1 MAPKILDK
9 IFGEPSTVAIDIGGT
24 SIKLVE
30 CEVEGGKVLATRVG
44 MAPTPPG
51 AVLNGVV
58 VDPVIVGD
66 VIRELLRST
75 GSRAKLA
82 ACAVSDPSLVATRLQ
97 MPRRDPKTLGRA
109 MPYEARPHIPFG
121 IEEGEIAWQI
131 LDPDGQDPQM
141 NVLLV
146 GARHEAM
153 EGRVQA
159 LEAAGLTPSVMDTV
173 QFAVLRSQVYA
184 NTDPAV
190 FDQTLLL
197 LHIGASFTEMTIVW
211 KGCFAFPRIVPIA
224 GLSMDQA
231 IVSTFS
237 VDPEEA
243 RRIKESRAVAC
254 APEEIDSL
262 SDEQQQVS
270 RAIAPVLEEIV
281 RDTQTS
287 LNFLA
292 NTFQAGGV
300 LAGADKVLVSGGV
313 CRLPRLEEYLQT
325 RLATEVV
332 ITDVFQDTRLEAPSY
347 DPGFLTDLSPYLTV
361 AAGLALRE
369 PMQSGAYPLAGQPEA
384 HPLPL
389 ATASS

>member
-1 MAPKILDK
+1 MAKILDM
-9 IFGEPSTVAIDIGGT
+9 IFGQPASVAIDIGGT

-30 CEVEGGKVLATRVG
+30 CEVEGGKAVATRVG

-58 VDPVIVGD
+58 VDPIIVGD

-97 MPRRDPKTLGRA
+97 MPRRDAKTLAKA

-121 IEEGEIAWQI
+121 VEEGEIAWQI
-131 LDPDGQDPQM
+131 LDPDSQDPQM

-146 GARHEAM
+146 AARHEAM

-159 LEAAGLTPSVMDTV
+159 LEIAGLTPSVMDTV
-173 QFAVLRSQVYA
+173 QFAVLRAQVYA
-184 NTDPAV
+184 NTDPAI

-254 APEEIDSL
+254 APEEIESL
-262 SDEQQQVS
+262 PEEQQQVS
-270 RAIAPVLEEIV
+270 QAIAPVLEEIV

-292 NTFQAGGV
+292 NTFQSGGA
-300 LAGADKVLVSGGV
+300 LAGADRVVVSGGV
-313 CRLPRLEEYLQT
+313 CRLPRLEQYLQM
-325 RLATEVV
+325 RLGTEVV
-332 ITDVFQDTRLEAPSY
+332 ITDVFRDTGLEAPSY
-347 DPGFLTDLSPYLTV
+347 DQGFLTDLSPYLTV

-369 PMQSGAYPLAGQPEA
+369 PMESRAYPLASQPEA
-384 HPLPL
+384 HPLPV
-389 ATASS
+389 AAASG

>member
-1 MAPKILDK
+1 MAKILDM
-9 IFGEPSTVAIDIGGT
+9 IFGQPNSVAIDIGGT

-30 CEVEGGKVLATRVG
+30 CEVDGGKVVATRVG

-58 VDPVIVGD
+58 VDPIIVGD

-75 GSRAKLA
+75 GSRAQLA
-82 ACAVSDPSLVATRLQ
+82 TCAVSDPSLVATRLQ
-97 MPRRDPKTLGRA
+97 MPRRDAKTLGKA

-121 IEEGEIAWQI
+121 VEEGEIAWQI
-131 LDPDGQDPQM
+131 LDPDGEDPQM

-153 EGRVQA
+153 EGRIQA

-173 QFAVLRSQVYA
+173 QFAALRAQVYA
-184 NTDPAV
+184 NTDPRA
-190 FDQTLLL
+190 FEETLLL

-211 KGCFAFPRIVPIA
+211 RGCFAFPRIVPIA

-254 APEEIDSL
+254 TPEEIGSL
-262 SDEQQQVS
+262 PEEQQQVS
-270 RAIAPVLEEIV
+270 QAIAPVLEEIV

-292 NTFQAGGV
+292 NTFQSGGT
-300 LAGADKVLVSGGV
+300 LAGADKVMVSGGV
-313 CRLPRLEEYLQT
+313 SRLPRLQEYLQT
-325 RLATEVV
+325 RLGTEVA
-332 ITDVFQDTRLEAPSY
+332 IADVFRDTRLEAPSY
-347 DPGFLTDLSPYLTV
+347 DEGFLADLSPYLTV
-361 AAGLALRE
+361 AVGLALRG
-369 PMQSGAYPLAGQPEA
+369 PLASGAYPLAGQPEA
-384 HPLPL
+384 HALPV
-389 ATASS
+389 AAASS

>member
-1 MAPKILDK
+1 MAKILDM
-9 IFGEPSTVAIDIGGT
+9 IFGQPSSVAIDIGGT

-30 CEVEGGKVLATRVG
+30 CDVEGGRVVASRVG

-58 VDPVIVGD
+58 VDPIIVGD
-66 VIRELLRST
+66 VVRELLRST

-82 ACAVSDPSLVATRLQ
+82 ICAVSDPSLVATRLQ
-97 MPRRDPKTLGRA
+97 MPRRDAKTLAKA

-121 IEEGEIAWQI
+121 VEEGEIAWQI
-131 LDPDGQDPQM
+131 LDPDGEDPQM

-159 LEAAGLTPSVMDTV
+159 LEAAGLIPSVMDTV
-173 QFAVLRSQVYA
+173 QFAVLRAQVYA
-184 NTDPAV
+184 SMNAAV
-190 FDQTLLL
+190 FDETLLL

-243 RRIKESRAVAC
+243 RRVKESRAVAC
-254 APEEIDSL
+254 TPEEIESL
-262 SDEQQQVS
+262 PEEQQQVS
-270 RAIAPVLEEIV
+270 QAIAPVLDEIV

-292 NTFQAGGV
+292 NTFQSGGS
-300 LAGADKVLVSGGV
+300 LTGADRVLVSGGV
-313 CRLPRLEEYLQT
+313 CRLPRLREYLQL
-325 RLATEVV
+325 RLGTEVA
-332 ITDVFQDTRLEAPSY
+332 IADVFRDTHLQAPSY
-347 DPGFLTDLSPYLTV
+347 EQSFLTDLSPYLTV
-361 AAGLALRE
+361 AVGLALRE
-369 PMQSGAYPLAGQPEA
+369 PMASGAYALSGQAEA
-384 HPLPL
+384 HALPV
-389 ATASS
+389 AAASS